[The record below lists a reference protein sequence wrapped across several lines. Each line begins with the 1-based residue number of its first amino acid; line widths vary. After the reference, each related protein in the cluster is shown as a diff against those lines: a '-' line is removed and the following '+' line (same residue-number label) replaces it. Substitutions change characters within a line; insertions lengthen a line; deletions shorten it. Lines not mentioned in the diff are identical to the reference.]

1 MRKQVAF
8 WKHVETL
15 KAASISFSQ
24 DSTIGAGVLAGRSQ
38 AIAHFGSMQLDDFSL
53 LSS

>member
-1 MRKQVAF
+1 MRQQVAF

-15 KAASISFSQ
+15 KAASMSFSQ

-38 AIAHFGSMQLDDFSL
+38 AGSMQLDDFSL
-53 LSS
+53 PSS